1 MTGYG
6 AGAVNLDQRFG
17 LDRRRGE
24 RQECRS
30 KNGSFHRFLRKLCTR
45 PGARNGTCSTT
56 PNASGAMFQK
66 NESSQNTAS
75 WASRRGSI
83 RHEDDSAE
91 PIRARARAASK
102 RTLSATRSEEQPCAA
117 GIHGSWKLEPGHPGT
132 ADRTGAWLG
141 RTSPDSSVT
150 EGNARTGARDGLS
163 SHRLRNGT
171 KRPDKARIAPFG
183 GSPAAPLPHG
193 S

>member
-1 MTGYG
+1 MRDAELGDLAVRIDDDGQGIEGYRQFVVGDPFLGAVFHFLLQNRARCVGDVDLTAAELLETATGPGNAHGDLDLALDRLLEIFCDSLGDRVHG

-66 NESSQNTAS
+66 NESSQTLQS
-75 WASRRGSI
+75 WASRER
-83 RHEDDSAE
+83 
-91 PIRARARAASK
+91 
-102 RTLSATRSEEQPCAA
+102 
-117 GIHGSWKLEPGHPGT
+117 
-132 ADRTGAWLG
+132 LG
-141 RTSPDSSVT
+141 R
-150 EGNARTGARDGLS
+150 A
-163 SHRLRNGT
+163 
-171 KRPDKARIAPFG
+171 
-183 GSPAAPLPHG
+183 
-193 S
+193 